1 MRAVMP
7 LILCPP
13 RRDRPMPKSKS
24 KRRRYQPPPR
34 KKPKP
39 SPRWFGI
46 AILAAMFLGVAV
58 IVLNYLNLMP
68 GFTLFGFTV
77 SSETN
82 NFWLFGGLGLIAAGF
97 LASTQW
103 R

>member
-1 MRAVMP
+1 
-7 LILCPP
+7 
-13 RRDRPMPKSKS
+13 MPKSKS

-39 SPRWFGI
+39 SPRWFGVL
-46 AILAAMFLGVAV
+46 ILLLMFLGVAV

-68 GFTLFGFTV
+68 FTGRGPFSGLGTKNWPLFA
-77 SSETN
+77 
-82 NFWLFGGLGLIAAGF
+82 GLGLIAGGF
-97 LASTQW
+97 LLATQW